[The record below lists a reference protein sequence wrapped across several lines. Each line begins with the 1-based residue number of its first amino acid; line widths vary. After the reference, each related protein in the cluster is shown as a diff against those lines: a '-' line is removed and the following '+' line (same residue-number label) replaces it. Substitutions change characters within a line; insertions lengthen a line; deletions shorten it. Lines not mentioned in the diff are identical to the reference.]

1 MKKVKKIM
9 NQRKIKK
16 IKKIV
21 NEIHTPVPITLTYI
35 FAGFLVWRLNI
46 FIKINPEISPLCKN
60 GPDNGDC
67 DNIGDGENFL
77 IGNFAENELACSQHI

>member
-1 MKKVKKIM
+1 M
-9 NQRKIKK
+9 
-16 IKKIV
+16 
-21 NEIHTPVPITLTYI
+21 
-35 FAGFLVWRLNI
+35 
-46 FIKINPEISPLCKN
+46 SPLCKN